1 MPKEK
6 LPVMSNYIVIDDVTH
21 SLVYAKLAGDHN
33 NCDRNEVV
41 MCREPSDNEFELA
54 FVTRDINFKRLE
66 DVVNY
71 IQEKETQGY
80 EINMLYIRKRAL
92 DLMGKYYESGGL
104 LLLLERFPKIKIKF
118 FTGGAEQTKVT
129 QDLINIGAKPVDRL
143 EVKRIFTSDWSLC
156 NDERKKK
163 IKRLL
168 NLGKI
173 KGIL

>member
-21 SLVYAKLAGDHN
+21 RLVYAELAEDHN
-33 NCDRNEVV
+33 NCDRNEFV
-41 MCREPSDNEFELA
+41 MCRESSDNEFELA
-54 FVTRDINFKRLE
+54 FVTRDINFKCLE

-80 EINMLYIRKRAL
+80 EINMLYIRMRAL
-92 DLMGKYYESGGL
+92 DLMGEYYESGGL

-118 FTGGAEQTKVT
+118 FTGGVPTKVA
-129 QDLINIGAKPVDRL
+129 QDLINIGAKLVHRS
-143 EVKRIFTSDWSLC
+143 EVHRIFTSGWSLC
-156 NDERKKK
+156 NDRWKKK